1 MSRDKQRRDFKGF
14 VYLAKEFGIYP
25 GELGRLKR
33 ALSFFF
39 ANNYL
44 PRPCESNNNCHLLG
58 CGLKPAFSG
67 RHFTETVLSLQG
79 RDDFHLTDKGQ
90 R

>member
-1 MSRDKQRRDFKGF
+1 MVGAWKPGGWEEAKGGKKWMSRDKQRRDFKGF

-44 PRPCESNNNCHLLG
+44 PKALWE
-58 CGLKPAFSG
+58 
-67 RHFTETVLSLQG
+67 
-79 RDDFHLTDKGQ
+79 
-90 R
+90 